1 MAFSIARFCAEHHEA
16 KDPDVLAAIHS
27 LAEMYKTLAAGIVYE
42 QPPALP
48 VQRELYETLSKFLS
62 VPKQQRLP
70 NSLGNAKDSE
80 TFQLLVFLY
89 RMGLMHTNGRP
100 RARRFIE
107 YLRSQFPDA
116 KELKREESR
125 IMIP

>member
-1 MAFSIARFCAEHHEA
+1 M
-16 KDPDVLAAIHS
+16 
-27 LAEMYKTLAAGIVYE
+27 
-42 QPPALP
+42 
-48 VQRELYETLSKFLS
+48 QRELYETLSKFLS

-107 YLRSQFPDA
+107 YLRGQFPDA